1 MRKRTLN
8 KIGLK
13 FKNSVGD
20 VITII
25 DAKDY
30 RNMTIQF
37 EDGGIVE
44 GVNFNQIQKGRI
56 RNKNNKTVYGVGY
69 HGYGIFKGIENYKE
83 TKAYSLWH
91 AMLKRCYCKKNLE
104 KHPTYKDV
112 HVCNDWHNFQNFAKW
127 VEENWNYEYMDSSW
141 ELDKDILSDTKKI
154 YSPETCCFVPTEI
167 NYLFSTINKF
177 PKSIKKQKN
186 TYSLA
191 LGINGK
197 ETYIGRIATIEEAID
212 IYTKLKEK
220 QLRSLVKKYEKLLD
234 SRVYKKLLTYKV
246 EICK

>member
-37 EDGGIVE
+37 EDGNIVE
-44 GVNFNQIQKGRI
+44 GVNFNQIQRGEI
-56 RNKNNKTVYGVGY
+56 RNKNNITVYGVGY
-69 HGYGIFKGIENYKE
+69 HGYGSFKGVENNKY
-83 TKAYSLWH
+83 TKPYSLWK
-91 AMLKRCYCKKNLE
+91 AMLKRCYCKKNLK

-112 HVCNDWHNFQNFAKW
+112 HVCNEWHNFQNFAKW
-127 VEENWNYEYMDSSW
+127 VEQNWNYEYMNSYW
-141 ELDKDILSDTKKI
+141 ELDKDILSNNKI
-154 YSPETCCFVPTEI
+154 YSPETCCFVPREI
-167 NYLFSTINKF
+167 NSLFNTINTF

-197 ETYIGRIATIEEAID
+197 ETYIGRIATIEEAIT
-212 IYTKLKEK
+212 IYSKLKEE
-220 QLRSLVKKYEKLLD
+220 QIRNLAKKYEKLLD
-234 SRVYKKLLTYKV
+234 NKVYKKLLIYKV